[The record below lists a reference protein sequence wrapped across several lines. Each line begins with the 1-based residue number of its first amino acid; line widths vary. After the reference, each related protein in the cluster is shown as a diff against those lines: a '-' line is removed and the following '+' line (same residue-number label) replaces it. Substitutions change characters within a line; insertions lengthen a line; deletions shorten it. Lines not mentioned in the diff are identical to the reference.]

1 MKIKNIN
8 KFLPKDIWSNC
19 FCSYYVDEIWS
30 VNDLH
35 TQVTMEIK
43 MSTLSENIFYASG
56 NNCGVINHEFRII
69 SSWNNLARFHAF
81 YNKCTI
87 LLQHSSPLNGK

>member
-1 MKIKNIN
+1 
-8 KFLPKDIWSNC
+8 
-19 FCSYYVDEIWS
+19 
-30 VNDLH
+30 
-35 TQVTMEIK
+35 